1 MGAPEVEAKKAGAT
15 KKPTELVKQKKSS
28 LFDSLATDKGK
39 DKKAKGGKGNSD
51 SIVSG
56 GSKMTHITINIQK
69 LQDDTKIYVESTE
82 KGLNNLGEKV
92 QEMLLRAV
100 NSVNQMQTG

>member
-1 MGAPEVEAKKAGAT
+1 MGQKDTGTGAYDDF
-15 KKPTELVKQKKSS
+15 LSKQKGGG
-28 LFDSLATDKGK
+28 LGK
-39 DKKAKGGKGNSD
+39 DKADSKGKKEKD

-56 GSKMTHITINIQK
+56 GSKITHITINIEK

-82 KGLNNLGEKV
+82 KGLSNLGEKV